1 MQVLS
6 EATGPS
12 GHEGEVASL
21 IVEALRPLA
30 DEVSL
35 DRLGNV
41 VALKRGEGGGPS
53 VMWAAHMD
61 EIGLMV
67 ADITEEGFLRVHPVG
82 GIDRR
87 TLLAQEVWVH
97 GRKLLPGIVG
107 TKPPH
112 LLTPEEQQKIP
123 PFPELF
129 VDVGLGPEVKE
140 LVRPGDLVTIRRR
153 SLSLLGSR
161 VSGKAFDN
169 RASVVAMV
177 EGLKVLARL
186 RHRADVLAVA
196 TVQEE
201 VGLRGAT
208 TAAFGLSPDAAI
220 AIDVTFA
227 QQPSV
232 REDDSSKMAAGVD
245 IARGANIHPD
255 LFSLAEGVARREGIP
270 YQVSILPAAT
280 GTDAWAIQVAQEGVP
295 TGLFSIP
302 LRYMHSSVEVVD
314 LQDIAATGRLLA
326 HFSAALEEAQV
337 KGWSHGDPTR

>member
-1 MQVLS
+1 MLS

-21 IVEALRPLA
+21 IAEALKPLA
-30 DEVSL
+30 DEVNV
-35 DRLGNV
+35 DALGNV
-41 VALKRGEGGGPS
+41 VALKRGEGEGPR

-67 ADITEEGFLRVHPVG
+67 ADITEEGFLRVQPVG

-87 TLLAQEVWVH
+87 TLLAQEVLVH

-112 LLTPEEQQKIP
+112 LLTPEEQEKIP
-123 PFPELF
+123 PFHELF

-140 LVRPGDLVTIRRR
+140 WVRPGDLVTVRRCPIA
-153 SLSLLGSR
+153 LLGSR
-161 VSGKAFDN
+161 LSGKAFDN

-177 EGLKVLARL
+177 EGLKVLGRL
-186 RHRADVLAVA
+186 RHRADILAVA

-208 TAAFGLSPDAAI
+208 TAAFGLFPDVAI

-227 QQPSV
+227 QQPGV
-232 REDDSSKMAAGVD
+232 REDDSSKMGGGVD
-245 IARGANIHPD
+245 IARGANIHPGI
-255 LFSLAEGVARREGIP
+255 FALAETVARREGIP
-270 YQVSILPAAT
+270 YQVSVHPAAT
-280 GTDAWAIQVAQEGVP
+280 GTDAWAIQVAQEGIP

-326 HFSAALEEAQV
+326 HFSASLEADQV
-337 KGWSHGDPTR
+337 KEWSHGDPTR